1 MRIGHLVPIGFL
13 VGSIACA
20 VLLAHPPRAIA
31 TDLAQPLPV
40 VTYWKTFGA
49 LMFAALF
56 FATAIACVG
65 YVGVLRSLSA
75 LPLDE
80 LGVLRYLRM
89 TAGISAIA
97 CAAALTFPVIFSSD
111 VYAYAGYGYLAL
123 HGINPYAHAR
133 IASHEPLLDAMVWQW
148 GNPPPMCVYGPL
160 FVWIAQAI
168 VAVTLP
174 LGVAASLLAFR
185 ILACVAL
192 FSCAPLAYAAFQK
205 FPERTRLAAAAG
217 IALNPIAI
225 WASGEGHNDAIVLA
239 IVLAGFALAQRTRY
253 LSGAIVV
260 ALAALV
266 KAPAFAA
273 SLGMLA
279 VAWHDRR
286 RLKSVLVG
294 SAIGVVITFAIAA
307 PLEFGLRAHLA
318 PAGKYLPQ
326 YSPQYVFASF
336 LPMWLAIGAVVFP
349 ALALVAIG
357 VRRLVALE
365 FDGAIFIAL
374 GAWIAIPNPYPWYAL
389 WILPSAFLAWNTRAG
404 WAVICASLLI
414 VFRYFAEATS
424 ATVPLPVG
432 IALVALEFLPALL
445 LLSAYRPR
453 HERLNRPAIR
463 TPVPDFARLHS
474 P

>member
-1 MRIGHLVPIGFL
+1 MGA
-13 VGSIACA
+13 IACA
-20 VLLAHPPRAIA
+20 VLLAHPPHAIA
-31 TDLAQPLPV
+31 TDLAQALPV

-56 FATAIACVG
+56 FATAIACIG
-65 YVGVLRSLSA
+65 YVGVLRS
-75 LPLDE
+75 PTT
-80 LGVLRYLRM
+80 VPM
-89 TAGISAIA
+89 TLAISAIA
-97 CAAALTFPVIFSSD
+97 CVVALAFPVIFSSD

-133 IASHEPLLDAMVWQW
+133 ITAHEPLLEAMVWQW

-174 LGVAASLLAFR
+174 LGVGAPLLALR
-185 ILACVAL
+185 VLACIAL
-192 FSCAPLAYAAFQK
+192 VSCAPLAYAAFQK

-217 IALNPIAI
+217 IALNPVAI
-225 WASGEGHNDAIVLA
+225 WSSAEGHNDAIVLA
-239 IVLAGFALAQRTRY
+239 IVLAGFALAQRARY

-266 KAPAFAA
+266 KAPALAA
-273 SLGMLA
+273 SLGMIA
-279 VAWHDRR
+279 VAWQDRR
-286 RLKSVLVG
+286 RLQSVLAG
-294 SAIGVVITFAIAA
+294 TAIGVLVTLLIAA
-307 PLEFGLRAHLA
+307 PLESALRSHLV
-318 PAGKYLPQ
+318 PAGKYLAQ

-336 LPMWLAIGAVVFP
+336 LPMWLAIAAAVVP
-349 ALALVAIG
+349 ALALAAIG
-357 VRRLVALE
+357 ARRLALRE

-389 WILPSAFLAWNTRAG
+389 WILPSAFLAWNTRAS
-404 WAVICASLLI
+404 WAVISASLLI
-414 VFRYFAEATS
+414 VFRYYAEATS
-424 ATVPLPVG
+424 ASVPLPAGVG
-432 IALVALEFLPALL
+432 LVALEFVPALL

-453 HERLNRPAIR
+453 RERPNHPAIR
-463 TPVPDFARLHS
+463 TSVPDFARLHS